1 MLLKRWSTARH
12 SNRAVRARL
21 DLLAI
26 ERGLYPAE
34 IPKVIEVDEAMLAFV
49 RRHEVNLD
57 WLFRGCLKGL
67 SSMTYDA
74 QHPGSY
80 AVGRD
85 PY

>member
-1 MLLKRWSTARH
+1 MLLKHWSTARH
-12 SNRAVRARL
+12 SRRAVRARL
-21 DLLAI
+21 NLLAI
-26 ERGLYPAE
+26 ERGLHPAE
-34 IPKVIEVDEAMLAFV
+34 IPKVLEMDDAMLAFV

-80 AVGRD
+80 AACRD
-85 PY
+85 SA